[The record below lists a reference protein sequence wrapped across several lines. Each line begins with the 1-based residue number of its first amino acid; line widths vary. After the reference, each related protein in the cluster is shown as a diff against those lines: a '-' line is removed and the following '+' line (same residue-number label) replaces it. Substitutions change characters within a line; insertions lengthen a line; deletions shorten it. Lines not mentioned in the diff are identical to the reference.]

1 MNDIR
6 FAFRRLART
15 PLFTI
20 VAILTLTLGIGAN
33 SAIFSVINA
42 VLLRALVYPDEGR
55 LVWVYGHTHD
65 GDQESLDPPQF
76 LAFRRDMKSFS
87 GVAAAR
93 EWPFNV
99 RAGGDPVRVD
109 GAIISSDFF
118 SVLGVA
124 PELGRAPDALSADLL
139 NPGQV
144 VVSDGYWRMD
154 LGARHD
160 VIGSSINIDGE
171 PVVITGVMPKGFDMP
186 EGVRIWRPSRF
197 PMPPH
202 PLHPADDPSGFQG
215 GHYFD
220 TFARI
225 RPGVTNAAAL
235 AEASGEA
242 QRVTA
247 KADTADQY
255 TGAEFITLHEDR
267 VGDFRPALLVLLG
280 ASSVLLLI
288 ACVNLANLQL
298 ARAAARSRDR
308 IVRAALGASRWR
320 LAKEQLT
327 ESLLLA
333 IAGGGAGLLVA
344 VWGVTSLRAFA
355 PASLQS
361 LIDPTPDLWV
371 LGFTMIVAALT
382 GAGFGLGPALSSAR
396 TDLASGVREGGRGT
410 SDTRARRR
418 VRDVLATA
426 EIALACLLAI
436 GAGLLVKTFAEL
448 QRVPEGFDPRGT
460 LTASLSLPAGKYAT
474 PEQRAAFVHQALDR
488 IAALPQVTSAGVISR
503 LPLNPGSSR
512 SSMDVFGKTSHST
525 DPSPDYLTATPDYF
539 KSLDIPITAGRPFD
553 ARDVIGAPPVAIVNA
568 ALANFFFKG
577 ENPIGQRIRI
587 RDTLWREVVGVTRD
601 VRQHLLERA
610 PIPAVYIPYAQD
622 PWGNANLV
630 VRTTGEPA
638 ALTHGVER
646 EIRAIDADQPLAA
659 VRTMDQVVDR
669 SLAARRFTLTLIGL
683 FTAIALALAAIGVY
697 GVIAYNMSQRTREL
711 GVRIALGAMP
721 RDVVGL
727 VVGDGVKLAL
737 IGVTCGL
744 VAAIALA
751 PVLRSMLYAVTPRD
765 PVTFLAVG
773 ATVTLVALLASWL
786 PARRASKVDPVDALR
801 SD

>member
-1 MNDIR
+1 MNDLR
-6 FAFRRLART
+6 LALRRLART

-20 VAILTLTLGIGAN
+20 VAILTLALGIGAN

-42 VLLRALVYPDEGR
+42 VLLRALPYPDEGR
-55 LVWVYGHTHD
+55 LVWVYGHSRE
-65 GDQESLDPPQF
+65 GDQESLDPPEF
-76 LAFRRDMKSFS
+76 LALRRDVKSFS
-87 GVAAAR
+87 GLAAAR

-99 RAGGDPVRVD
+99 RTGGDPVRVD
-109 GAIISSDFF
+109 GAIVSSDFF

-124 PELGRAPDALSADLL
+124 PEMGRVPDALNGDLL

-144 VVSDGYWRMD
+144 VVSDGYWRTE
-154 LGARHD
+154 LGARRD
-160 VIGSSINIDGE
+160 VIGTTINISGE
-171 PVVITGVMPKGFDMP
+171 PVVITGVMPTGFDVP
-186 EGVRIWRPSRF
+186 EGVRIWRPSPY

-202 PLHPADDPSGFQG
+202 PLHPADDPSNFQG

-220 TFARI
+220 SFARI
-225 RPGVTNAAAL
+225 RPGITNEAAL
-235 AEASGEA
+235 ADASAEAR
-242 QRVTA
+242 RVTE
-247 KADTADQY
+247 KADTADQF
-255 TGAEFITLHEDR
+255 TGAEFVTLHEDR
-267 VGDFRPALLVLLG
+267 VGDSRTALLVLLG

-320 LAKEQLT
+320 LAKEQLM
-327 ESLLLA
+327 ESSLLTV
-333 IAGGGAGLLVA
+333 AGGGAGLLVA
-344 VWGVTSLRAFA
+344 VWGVTSLRTFA

-361 LIDPTPDLWV
+361 LIDPNPDLRV
-371 LGFTMIVAALT
+371 LGFTMVVAALT
-382 GAGFGLGPALSSAR
+382 GAGFGLGPALSSSR

-418 VRDVLATA
+418 VRDLLATA

-460 LTASLSLPAGKYAT
+460 LTASLNLPAVKYAT
-474 PEQRAAFVHQALDR
+474 PEQRAAFVRQATDR
-488 IAALPQVTSAGVISR
+488 IAALPQVTDVGVISR

-512 SSMDVFGKTSHST
+512 SSMDVFGKTSHPT
-525 DPSPDYLTATPDYF
+525 DPSPDYLTASPGYF
-539 KSLDIPITAGRPFD
+539 KSLDIPVSAGRGFD
-553 ARDVIGAPPVAIVNA
+553 SRDVIGSPPVAIVNA

-577 ENPIGQRIRI
+577 QNPIGQRIRI

-630 VRTTGEPA
+630 VRTTADPA
-638 ALTHGVER
+638 SLTHTIER
-646 EIRAIDADQPLAA
+646 EIHALDADQPLAA
-659 VRTMDQVVDR
+659 IRTMDEVVDR

-683 FTAIALALAAIGVY
+683 FTTIALALAAIGVY
-697 GVIAYNMSQRTREL
+697 GVIAYNISQRTREM
-711 GVRIALGAMP
+711 GVRIALGALP
-721 RDVVGL
+721 RDVVALVVRDGLKLAAIGVAAGL
-727 VVGDGVKLAL
+727 VV
-737 IGVTCGL
+737 
-744 VAAIALA
+744 AIALA

-765 PVTFLAVG
+765 PATFVAVG
-773 ATVTLVALLASWL
+773 VMVTAVALIASWL
-786 PARRASKVDPVDALR
+786 PARRASRVDPVDALR